1 MNISTLETESFSGWA
16 TTFRFRSVM
25 FAESPRRVTSPRGPN
40 NERLNEGINERTN
53 EGKAEQTKRA
63 GERLNVSTF
72 EFHRVALS
80 AFTVGRVYMK
90 AGRIAEP

>member
-1 MNISTLETESFSGWA
+1 
-16 TTFRFRSVM
+16 M
-25 FAESPRRVTSPRGPN
+25 FAESPRRVTSPREPN

-53 EGKAEQTKRA
+53 ERTNEGKAGQTTGRT